1 MSIRSLISQQ
11 KRGGLCVLCVGEVMC
26 IRRDILHIWRF
37 VEFLQKNDV
46 IMSVKNVVRATL
58 TSGI

>member
-1 MSIRSLISQQ
+1 MSITSLISQR

-26 IRRDILHIWRF
+26 TRRDILCTWRF
-37 VEFLQKNDV
+37 VDFLQKNDV
-46 IMSVKNVVRATL
+46 VMSVKNVVRATL

>member
-1 MSIRSLISQQ
+1 MHT
-11 KRGGLCVLCVGEVMC
+11 
-26 IRRDILHIWRF
+26 RRDILCIWRF

-46 IMSVKNVVRATL
+46 VMSVKNVVRATL